1 MPADALLD
9 TLNPAQTDA
18 VLKTE
23 GPLLVLAG
31 AGSGKTR
38 VLTTRLARLVQE
50 HGVQPRNILAV
61 TFTNKAAGEMRDRVA
76 RMLGDEPR
84 GLWIGT
90 FHSIGA
96 RMLRMAPEFAGR
108 TKQFTIYDQ
117 DDAQG
122 VIKRVM
128 ERLKIPHKQFSPRG
142 IHATISDAKN
152 QLVTPSEFDKTAM
165 DPFTK
170 AVAQVYPA
178 YEEALRLANA
188 TDFDDLLVLPV
199 RLLQS
204 DEHTLK
210 LYQAKFH
217 YIMVDEY
224 QDTNR
229 AQYQFIKLLA
239 AGHRNICVVGD
250 DDQSIYGWRGA
261 DIRNILDFNKD
272 FPDAQVVRLEEN
284 YRSDPPILALANVV
298 ISANSERM
306 GKTLR
311 ATRSGGEA
319 VTVMRTLDDRDEA
332 DWVVTEMAAVRRKH
346 GLQLREM
353 AVLYRTNS
361 QSRVMEEAL
370 RKSGMPYRLIGSTRF
385 YDREE
390 IRDLMSYL
398 KLIGNPSDD
407 EAFRRAIGVPR
418 RGLGNTTIEL
428 IGEHARGNGKSMYA
442 VSQFPEAIE
451 GLRPAAR
458 VALGAFIDLLEGFR
472 QKALDTAV
480 DDLLIEIIDAIGY
493 AQYLKEKG
501 PEGDERLK
509 NVKELVTSAGET
521 VADDSGEVGLTPL
534 DHFLQRTALIAGIDS
549 LDPSADAVLIMTL
562 HNAKGLEFP
571 VVFITGLEDGLFPL
585 AKSYEEPKLLEE
597 ERRLFYVGIT
607 RAEKKLYISHAE
619 QRLREGQVMPSRQSS
634 FIDDIPPA
642 MVDAQS
648 SVKVRSSGRGVM
660 RSGWSMRAGGPSRY
674 YGGGGGGGSASRG
687 DFADGL
693 SVSPSA
699 RRPGTPV
706 QISYAAAED
715 ESQDE
720 AVYVAGCR
728 VRSAKFGTGTIAE
741 VVGRGHDAKVKVD
754 FDDEEVGRKTLVA
767 RLANLKREDD

>member
-1 MPADALLD
+1 MADALLD
-9 TLNPAQTDA
+9 TLNPAQKEA

-61 TFTNKAAGEMRDRVA
+61 TFTNKAAGEMRERVS
-76 RMLGDEPR
+76 RMLGDDPK

-90 FHSIGA
+90 FHAIGA

-128 ERLKIPHKQFSPRG
+128 ERLKIPHKQFSPRA
-142 IHATISDAKN
+142 IHSTISDAKN
-152 QLVTPSEFDKTAM
+152 QLTTPAEFDKAAF
-165 DPFTK
+165 DPFAK
-170 AVAQVYPA
+170 AVAQVYPM

-199 RLLQS
+199 RLLQT
-204 DEHTLK
+204 DRQQLGM
-210 LYQAKFH
+210 YQAKFH

-224 QDTNR
+224 QDTNK

-239 AGHRNICVVGD
+239 AGHRNVCVVGD

-272 FPDAQVVRLEEN
+272 FPDAAIVRLEEN

-298 ISANSERM
+298 ISANTDRM

-311 ATRSGGEA
+311 ATRSGGDR
-319 VTVMRTLDDRDEA
+319 VSVIRTLDDRDEA
-332 DWVVTEMAAVRRKH
+332 DWVVTEMASARRKY
-346 GLQLREM
+346 GLQLRDI

-370 RKSGMPYRLIGSTRF
+370 RKHGTPYRIVGSTRF
-385 YDREE
+385 YDRREV
-390 IRDLMSYL
+390 RDLMAYL

-407 EAFRRAIGVPR
+407 EAFLRAISVPR
-418 RGLGNTTIEL
+418 RGLGDVALEL
-428 IGEHARGNGKSMYA
+428 IAEHARGRGQSMFTA
-442 VSQFPEAIE
+442 SAFPEAIA
-451 GLRPAAR
+451 GLQPARRA
-458 VALGAFIDLLEGFR
+458 ALGAFVDLIERFRIKAIESTVDELLE
-472 QKALDTAV
+472 DV
-480 DDLLIEIIDAIGY
+480 IEAIDYRRHLA
-493 AQYLKEKG
+493 AEG
-501 PEGDERLK
+501 PEGIDRIE
-509 NVKELVTSAGET
+509 NVKELVTSAAET
-521 VADDSGEVGLTPL
+521 VADDAGEVGLTPL
-534 DHFLQRTALIAGIDS
+534 DHFLQRTSLIAGIDS

-585 AKSYEEPKLLEE
+585 AKAYEQPKLLEE

-607 RAEKKLYISHAE
+607 RAEKKLYLTHAE
-619 QRLREGQVMPSRQSS
+619 QRLREGQVMPARQSS
-634 FIDDIPPA
+634 FIDDVPPA
-642 MVDAQS
+642 MVDIQS
-648 SVKVRSSGRGVM
+648 SVKLRSSGRGVM
-660 RSGWSMRAGGPSRY
+660 RSGWSMRSGGPSR
-674 YGGGGGGGSASRG
+674 YGGGGGGGYVRG
-687 DFADGL
+687 DFEEGL
-693 SVSPSA
+693 SVSPSV

-706 QISYAAAED
+706 QIAYPAAED
-715 ESQDE
+715 EVQDE
-720 AVYVAGCR
+720 AVWAPKSR
-728 VRSAKFGTGTIAE
+728 VRSKKFGTGTIAE
-741 VVGRGHDAKVKVD
+741 VVGQGHDMKVKVD
-754 FDDEEVGRKTLVA
+754 FDNEEIGRKTLVA
-767 RLANLKREDD
+767 RLSDLRREDD

>member
-1 MPADALLD
+1 MAADALLD
-9 TLNPAQTDA
+9 TLNPAQKNA

-61 TFTNKAAGEMRDRVA
+61 TFTNKAAGEMRERVS
-76 RMLGDEPR
+76 RMLGDEPK

-90 FHSIGA
+90 FHAIGA

-128 ERLKIPHKQFSPRG
+128 ERLKIPHKQFSPRA
-142 IHATISDAKN
+142 IHSTISDAKN
-152 QLVTPSEFDKTAM
+152 QLVTPAEFDKTAF
-165 DPFTK
+165 DPFAK
-170 AVAQVYPA
+170 AVAQVYPM

-199 RLLQS
+199 QLLQT
-204 DEHTLK
+204 DRQQLGM
-210 LYQAKFH
+210 YQAKFH

-224 QDTNR
+224 QDTNK

-239 AGHRNICVVGD
+239 AGHRNVCVVGD

-272 FPDAQVVRLEEN
+272 FPDAVIVRLEEN
-284 YRSDPPILALANVV
+284 YRSDPPILDLANVV
-298 ISANSERM
+298 ISANTDRM

-311 ATRSGGEA
+311 ATRSGGER
-319 VTVMRTLDDRDEA
+319 VSVIRTLDDRDEA
-332 DWVVTEMAAVRRKH
+332 DWVVTEMASARRKH
-346 GLQLREM
+346 GLQLRDI

-370 RKSGMPYRLIGSTRF
+370 RKHGTPYRIIGSTRF
-385 YDREE
+385 YDRREV
-390 IRDLMSYL
+390 RDLMAYL

-407 EAFRRAIGVPR
+407 EAFLRAISVPR
-418 RGLGNTTIEL
+418 RGLGDVALEL
-428 IGEHARGNGKSMYA
+428 IAQHARDRGQSMFA
-442 VSQFPEAIE
+442 ASAFPEALE
-451 GLRPAAR
+451 GLPPARRA
-458 VALGAFIDLLEGFR
+458 ALGAFIDLIERFRVRAIECSVDELLE
-472 QKALDTAV
+472 DV
-480 DDLLIEIIDAIGY
+480 IEAIDYRRHLA
-493 AQYLKEKG
+493 AEG
-501 PEGDERLK
+501 PEGIDRIE
-509 NVKELVTSAGET
+509 NVKELVSSAAET
-521 VADDSGEVGLTPL
+521 VADDAGEVGLTPL
-534 DHFLQRTALIAGIDS
+534 DHFLQRTSLIAGIDS

-571 VVFITGLEDGLFPL
+571 IVFITGLEDGLFPL
-585 AKSYEEPKLLEE
+585 AKAYEEPKLLEE

-607 RAEKKLYISHAE
+607 RAEKKLYLTHAE
-619 QRLREGQVMPSRQSS
+619 QRLREGQVMPARQSS
-634 FIDDIPPA
+634 FIDGIPPA
-642 MVDAQS
+642 MVDIQS
-648 SVKVRSSGRGVM
+648 SVKLRSSGRGVM
-660 RSGWSMRAGGPSRY
+660 RSGWSMRSGGPSRY
-674 YGGGGGGGSASRG
+674 GGGGGEYSRG
-687 DFADGL
+687 DFQQGL
-693 SVSPSA
+693 SVSPSV

-706 QISYAAAED
+706 QISYPAAED
-715 ESQDE
+715 EVQDE
-720 AVYVAGCR
+720 AIWAPQSR
-728 VRSAKFGTGTIAE
+728 VRSKKFGTGTIAE
-741 VVGRGHDAKVKVD
+741 VVGQGHDMKVKVD
-754 FDDEEVGRKTLVA
+754 FDNEEIGRKTLVA
-767 RLANLKREDD
+767 RLSDLKREDD